1 MSRFKIKP
9 FFKAIAIINTDTP
22 PSPPPPPKK
31 KNTNN
36 KIEVSLTDQSGWGVY
51 VVPNGQDGG
60 SASLVQDYSS
70 RRILFWQKSSDISFG
85 SSPFSIIN
93 MYSCKCNND
102 ERVGLTDRLESNQ

>member
-9 FFKAIAIINTDTP
+9 FFKAMAIINTDTLP
-22 PSPPPPPKK
+22 FSPPPPQKK
-31 KNTNN
+31 INN

-51 VVPNGQDGG
+51 VVPNGQDEG

-102 ERVGLTDRLESNQ
+102 ETAGLTDRMESNQ